1 MGGLAYILPSSALR
15 IVLNVGQSPPLIL
28 STEKIMAN
36 HLAGLEQPSLTVPY
50 ILTNVR
56 GVRQATVASVCWL
69 TYDHFLSLDDE
80 IKYVWKIKGWSFGK
94 ILFLINRYIGFA
106 ACIFDAIV
114 LLQGPV
120 PASNKML
127 GSLLKKSSLTGSCQ
141 ALLTWRGLLRHF
153 MYSCVEVILLG
164 RLYAIYDSNKR
175 VLLCLCLFFG
185 VEEAVS
191 LWMVGVNYS
200 PAAVRNR
207 TQATLPINPGGC
219 LGIFPPWAGAPKG
232 VKLISIPLFCYQVIM
247 SGLMVWKAW
256 KSYREKSGSVL
267 LTIVMRDCVYY
278 YLLMS
283 LLIGVNITWSG
294 KDFTSYQAG
303 IKWLSA
309 ISVVLANRLFLN
321 TRKRCYRKDPTIPAV
336 GSTGF

>member
-1 MGGLAYILPSSALR
+1 
-15 IVLNVGQSPPLIL
+15 
-28 STEKIMAN
+28 MAN
-36 HLAGLEQPSLTVPY
+36 HLASLEQPSLSVSY

-69 TYDHFLSLDDE
+69 IYDHFLSLDDE
-80 IKYVWKIKGWSFGK
+80 INYVWKIKGWSFGK

-106 ACIFDAIV
+106 ACLFDVIV

-120 PASNKML
+120 PTSV
-127 GSLLKKSSLTGSCQ
+127 CQ
-141 ALLTWRGLLRHF
+141 ALLIWRGLIRHF
-153 MYSCVEVILLG
+153 LYFCVEVILLG

-185 VEEAVS
+185 VEVAVT
-191 LWMVGVNYS
+191 LWMVGVTYS
-200 PAAVRNR
+200 PAAVRSR
-207 TQATLPINPGGC
+207 PQATLPINPGGC
-219 LGIFPPWAGAPKG
+219 LGIFPPWAGAPTG
-232 VKLISIPLFCYQVIM
+232 VKLISLPLFCYQVIM